1 MYQKR
6 KFPYAVFSVLLLLFL
21 SAGYLAS
28 GLLVLPE
35 EVAAFSE
42 ESLSYLFANI
52 FSLCAIGW
60 DTLLFPPWVWAC
72 KLFPRPVSYPG
83 HLLE

>member
-52 FSLCAIGW
+52 FSL
-60 DTLLFPPWVWAC
+60 
-72 KLFPRPVSYPG
+72 
-83 HLLE
+83 